1 MEQQIKMAAKL
12 YQCRDSAKKLYGADY
27 QSKIA
32 DYKRYIQA
40 CMIKHN
46 YKDEIT
52 AAMRL
57 ITDCKD
63 LDGSGIGT
71 MNILAACVELIEP
84 SAVA

>member
-1 MEQQIKMAAKL
+1 MEQKIKMAAKL
-12 YQCRDSAKKLYGADY
+12 YQCRDTAKKLYGSEF
-27 QSKIA
+27 QNKIL

-57 ITDCKD
+57 AIDCESV
-63 LDGSGIGT
+63 DGSGTGI
-71 MNILAACVELIEP
+71 MLIMAAYVELIEP